1 MTSSGM
7 LMIARDEER
16 LREKEKRRRNL
27 GNNGLAPSIGR
38 TNEAQIA
45 RTITCGREAAQP
57 LFDKP
62 SSMPGTLPILAA
74 LAVVFLAAWL
84 GAWYYTRNP
93 IYHDPRE
100 DFRKLQR
107 QAAWLE
113 QRLDIARREHW
124 DADMIAR
131 LSDELGVACRELAVA
146 RGGVIDRKTR
156 HVH

>member
-1 MTSSGM
+1 
-7 LMIARDEER
+7 
-16 LREKEKRRRNL
+16 
-27 GNNGLAPSIGR
+27 
-38 TNEAQIA
+38 
-45 RTITCGREAAQP
+45 
-57 LFDKP
+57 
-62 SSMPGTLPILAA
+62 MPGTLPIFAV

-84 GAWYYTRNP
+84 GAWCYTRDP
-93 IYHDPRE
+93 VHHDPRE

-131 LSDELGVACRELAVA
+131 LSDELGVACRELAGA
-146 RGGVIDRKTR
+146 RGGVIDRKTQ